1 MLLGGFGARIHR
13 FLENPLQRFIP
24 RPPQEKEKVMLQQ
37 FFARLQEFWRTPIVA
52 LRLQP
57 KEDSSTSLAGCR
69 DPKWN
74 DSAALDEIWKERALD
89 EPPRVLGTAGAA
101 KALLDDVQVVFAKE
115 MDVIYSPFTERHYCR
130 HTDWLRDYLE
140 KIPDDAVVGDPN
152 DVSYLFGKQL
162 RIGYVVEHDDLS
174 GLTRETIESLDQ
186 RLTVFR
192 LDGKI
197 IAASPTCIIRMESRG
212 GINIM

>member
-1 MLLGGFGARIHR
+1 
-13 FLENPLQRFIP
+13 
-24 RPPQEKEKVMLQQ
+24 MLQQ
-37 FFARLQEFWRTPIVA
+37 FFARLQRFWRTPIVA
-52 LRLQP
+52 LQLQP
-57 KEDSSTSLAGCR
+57 EEDSSVSLAGCR

-101 KALLDDVQVVFAKE
+101 RALLDEIQVIFARE
-115 MDVIYSPFTERHYCR
+115 MDVVYSPFTERNYCR
-130 HTDWLRDYLE
+130 HTDWFRDHLE
-140 KIPDDAVVGDPN
+140 KIPDDAIVGDTN

-162 RIGYVVEHDDLS
+162 RIGYVLEHDELS

-186 RLTVFR
+186 RLDVFR

-197 IAASPTCIIRMESRG
+197 IAASPTTIIRQESRG